1 MNHSRVP
8 TYLVHTP
15 TRRRPPVP
23 KPARALSSVGLFHA
37 QQQVRCSQRAA
48 GSPAPQI
55 EWTSHV
61 RNRGDL
67 RPLLAPTK
75 KKSLKEE
82 NMLKDTSTTM
92 QVA

>member
-1 MNHSRVP
+1 MNHSRFP
-8 TYLVHTP
+8 NLPGAHAYAAS
-15 TRRRPPVP
+15 
-23 KPARALSSVGLFHA
+23 PARPKARPSPEFGRAFHA

-82 NMLKDTSTTM
+82 NMLKDTNTTT
-92 QVA
+92 QVT